1 MPVGESANR
10 TRPRHRRG
18 RALTA
23 CSALAGACALSNAAA
38 GQLRQDQVLLVY
50 DSRIPDSL
58 AVAEF
63 YAGSA
68 KVPGGTGTFAG
79 ARPGVRVMNLA
90 VQTAGPTG
98 GTDVSYATFI
108 SAFRTPIRRF
118 LNDPVSPSD
127 TANPTRNIITKV
139 RCLATTR
146 GLPHRVQDIN
156 SAGAGDNPPLAG
168 TMINAGNYTAAS
180 LDSELTLLW
189 QSLSAG
195 EANGGGDSKADG
207 VILNPYWKG
216 ALPINAF
223 DNRNIAVAKTF
234 SSVIAT
240 GVGWHAPGMGTTALR
255 PGDIYIVSRLDCV
268 NVQTTRDMI
277 SRAANIIA
285 DVNTA
290 AFVLDEGFSPTGVT
304 NPAQNDE
311 YDNQGPTETWGGDD
325 YEQARDALTTDR
337 RFLSTNIRY
346 NGSGGAAQFIVGPR
360 MAFGNP
366 PQGIIVSS
374 PIILLSTE
382 GANHVGGTP
391 PGAGAAYPFSFN
403 YAPGAA
409 YNTLE
414 SYNGRAFGGL
424 TNGFGQGNASDFLSS
439 GGTFAVC
446 NVWEP
451 FTFSVPDSHQIVRNF
466 YLGNLSWGEAAL
478 SSLPVL
484 SFQQMI
490 VGDPLAR
497 IVRSCDDVNA
507 DLMLTL
513 DDLHAWNVARTD
525 INRSGAADGTDRGL
539 LETSIRGFETLDM
552 AGGQR

>member
-1 MPVGESANR
+1 MA
-10 TRPRHRRG
+10 
-18 RALTA
+18 TA
-23 CSALAGACALSNAAA
+23 
-38 GQLRQDQVLLVY
+38 QLRQDQVLLVY

-68 KVPGGTGTFAG
+68 KVPGGSGTFAG

-90 VQTAGPTG
+90 NDTASSTG
-98 GTDVSYATFI
+98 GNTIAYTTFI

-127 TANPTRNIITKV
+127 TPHPARNIITKV
-139 RCLATTR
+139 RCLVTTR

-156 SAGAGDNPPLAG
+156 IANAGDVPNTAG
-168 TMINAGNYTAAS
+168 TLVNAGNYTACA

-189 QSLSAG
+189 QNLSTG

-207 VILNPYWKG
+207 AVLNPFWRST
-216 ALPINAF
+216 LPINAF
-223 DNRNIAVAKTF
+223 DNRNIAVAKAF
-234 SSVIAT
+234 SSIISP
-240 GVGWHAPGMGTTALR
+240 GVGWHAPGTGAAALR

-277 SRAANIIA
+277 SRAAQVVAN
-285 DVNTA
+285 VNTA

-304 NPAQNDE
+304 NTVQNDE
-311 YDNQGPTETWGGDD
+311 FDNQGPTETWGGDD
-325 YEQARDALTTDR
+325 YEQTRDVLTTDR
-337 RFLSTNIRY
+337 RFLTANIKY
-346 NGSGGAAQFIVGPR
+346 NGLGSAAQFIVGPR
-360 MAFGNP
+360 VVYTVPAP
-366 PQGIIVSS
+366 GIVV
-374 PIILLSTE
+374 PDPILLLTTE

-391 PGAGAAYPFSFN
+391 SGAGAGYPFSFN

-409 YNTLE
+409 YNTME

-439 GGTFAVC
+439 GGTFAAC

-451 FTFSVPDSHQIVRNF
+451 FTFSVADSNQIVRNL
-466 YLGNLSWGEAAL
+466 YLGNFTWGEAAF

-497 IVRSCDDVNA
+497 IIRSCDDANA

-513 DDLHAWNVARTD
+513 DDLHTWNLAPTD
-525 INRSGAADGTDRGL
+525 INRSGSVTYADRRL
-539 LETSIRGFETLDM
+539 LETSTRGYETLDM